1 MATER
6 EEAIYVIKT
15 EGVSAAAADFAK
27 VGAAA
32 EAMSS
37 RVANA
42 SKKAEQMLLPIF
54 ESGGEI
60 SSLFKRWDKKAKIGG
75 LSAGK
80 WNLGSKSYG
89 FSALFD
95 NLGLKN
101 EIKDRVGALQGLRS
115 AFLKNQDSTI
125 RNSLRQS
132 FLAQRSIMSSGLAN
146 LMCTLSRQP
155 LMLGYTPS
163 VQGWNQSDIDELYRQ
178 KDDKARKEREDRFAA
193 VRNKYSWLFTSGYD
207 PDRRN
212 EIQRQL
218 FGRNKTQPHSDFE
231 GGAGG
236 SGRGNGGGGSG
247 SEGGGGTIIP
257 PMPPPTFSEKVD
269 ALTGRI
275 TNSNLFKG
283 LNSVTSL
290 LGKIHRIVGWIAK
303 ILSIGREHF
312 FMSKQS
318 SMAGLLDEMG
328 TRRGLVP
335 YMNQEIALGGVAASA
350 SALHAKIAANRANLV
365 YGGGGG
371 AYMEAARL
379 FGVSHLGSNKYGLAT
394 NSEWLRNIASR
405 METLDE
411 EGKIA
416 LANTVGLSPEQF
428 YAMRKGTSGYEA
440 HRERNRTYNEKF
452 SEFWAD
458 NGVVAKM
465 FRSVLGDAFGPYLQG
480 MQSRLMEG
488 REGQYHQDAS
498 EEWVESWGRLK
509 IAFDEFC
516 GIIGDALLPILSS
529 LALALSF
536 LLKAVNMIL
545 APLTKLLGAPFRL
558 INKVFGDVGKDIVS
572 QPPSNMSAEQYYDV
586 ENQQPNISINIGTV
600 NDNDLGIAPGASNE
614 DKRKAYADFFGD
626 VAERIGTNARR
637 A

>member
-54 ESGGEI
+54 ESGSEI

-146 LMCTLSRQP
+146 LMGTLSRQP

-218 FGRNKTQPHSDFE
+218 FGRNKTQQHLDFE

-236 SGRGNGGGGSG
+236 SGRGSGGGGSG
-247 SEGGGGTIIP
+247 SDGGGGTIIP
-257 PMPPPTFSEKVD
+257 PMPPPTFSENVN
-269 ALTGRI
+269 ALNGRI
-275 TNSNLFKG
+275 ANSNLFRG
-283 LNSVTSL
+283 LDSVTAL

-416 LANTVGLSPEQF
+416 LANTVGLTPEQF
-428 YAMRKGTSGYEA
+428 YAMRKGSRRYEE
-440 HRERNRTYNEKF
+440 HRERNRTYNEKW
-452 SEFWAD
+452 SDWWKNTNMGTEQD
-458 NGVVAKM
+458 
-465 FRSVLGDAFGPYLQG
+465 SVGYALQQMIGELLGGRD
-480 MQSRLMEG
+480 SR
-488 REGQYHQDAS
+488 YHQEAS
-498 EEWVESWGRLK
+498 EEWLESWGRLK
-509 IAFDEFC
+509 VAFDEFC
-516 GIIGDALLPILSS
+516 GVIGDLILPILSS
-529 LALALSF
+529 LALALNF
-536 LLKAVNMIL
+536 LLKIVNLLLSPL
-545 APLTKLLGAPFRL
+545 AKFVGNIFRL
-558 INKVFGDVGKDIVS
+558 FNKVIGEVGGDIEK
-572 QPPSNMSAEQYYDV
+572 QPPKNMPPSQYYEI
-586 ENQQPNISINIGTV
+586 ENQQPSVSISIGTV

-626 VAERIGTNARR
+626 VAERMGANARR